1 LVPSTDTTQ
10 ALSQILRDLIQ
21 TLPRHSNPNRIDI
34 SSPGDNLVAG
44 TITPPSEGRPT
55 NPDPKSQQV
64 ELPPDEFPAHP
75 VDRSEIAAP
84 VPMDAGANVQNV
96 SDSLG
101 VPIPPRVPLVG
112 SSFEP
117 GSVSLASTD
126 RIDVTASPAGS
137 PPGIVPSS
145 AMGREVVHSIIPAP
159 VDSTAFI
166 GGTRHQLTTAY
177 PSAPSE
183 GMNSDWPPATIASE
197 SWRLPSAPAPTVDHN
212 PAVQAMGGLGLRLGD
227 GTGSPFSPRSPEATS
242 EPFWDQS
249 TPRTSGFD
257 EAGVGADSGRT
268 NTLLEQILD
277 ELRKSRPPS
286 LIASGRSVYPER

>member
-1 LVPSTDTTQ
+1 MSDRSRQKPSQEFPRWGATKGASPSESSTSRRDTENSGRSAPPFEPVRPETVALKPSTTLVPSTDTTQ

-159 VDSTAFI
+159 VDSTAEHGI
-166 GGTRHQLTTAY
+166 K
-177 PSAPSE
+177 S
-183 GMNSDWPPATIASE
+183 
-197 SWRLPSAPAPTVDHN
+197 
-212 PAVQAMGGLGLRLGD
+212 LRLIH
-227 GTGSPFSPRSPEATS
+227 R
-242 EPFWDQS
+242 
-249 TPRTSGFD
+249 RH
-257 EAGVGADSGRT
+257 
-268 NTLLEQILD
+268 
-277 ELRKSRPPS
+277 RK
-286 LIASGRSVYPER
+286 G